1 MFLYMPEFAWYIRVS
16 RILSF
21 LITFD
26 GNTIWKDKKQSFFYL
41 EEQEK
46 IIYNIYFIL
55 ADNHIV

>member
-55 ADNHIV
+55 ADNRIV